1 MPSCP
6 TRAMLKSLRHKQ
18 SVRSLLVLG
27 LLTALAAVSVFV
39 ANVADRNGN
48 PDLGSISAKM
58 AVGLTVV
65 IVLYVVSKLAQS
77 ISIYSD
83 ISLNF
88 TNSGLVFGAL
98 ILLVAILALSSGN
111 NLLYLVLSVLAATL
125 FVSFIGSRLSLSR
138 VRIGVRYPDH
148 IFAGEPV
155 PFDVTVANQKRLLPA
170 FSIGVAAS
178 EQQGEAHSADAENA
192 LLAHLAYLPIV
203 PARTEAR
210 SRIERRFA
218 RRGVYPIRGF
228 VVGTRFPLGFVEQRR
243 FVESASEIV
252 VYPAPLALDELAPLI
267 RQTQGRIESRLK
279 GSGSDLY
286 AIRPYLASDH
296 HHHIDWKATAKTASL
311 MVREFTRDDDL
322 RVTIAFE
329 TCVPAELAGHESF
342 DARFER
348 AVAAA
353 AGLCRFFIEQ
363 GGEVRLLAGADDSGY
378 GAGRQHLFTMLRRL
392 AAVAPVAN
400 LPEERHQEPW
410 RDNQF
415 RIVIT
420 PSHRDSVSPGTHVI
434 SYEEFVVP
442 PSGGMTQKSS
452 SSA

>member
-1 MPSCP
+1 
-6 TRAMLKSLRHKQ
+6 MLNAIHHKQ
-18 SVRSLLVLG
+18 SVRFLLVLG
-27 LLTALAAVSVFV
+27 VLTGMAAVSVFV

-65 IVLYVVSKLAQS
+65 IVLYVISKLAQS
-77 ISIYSD
+77 ISVYSD

-155 PFDVTVANQKRLLPA
+155 PFDVTVANRKRLLPA

-178 EQQGEAHSADAENA
+178 EQQGEPRTADSENV
-192 LLAHLAYLPIV
+192 LLADLAYLPII

-228 VVGTRFPLGFVEQRR
+228 VIGTRFPLGFVEQRR
-243 FVESASEIV
+243 FVEAASEIV
-252 VYPAPLALDELAPLI
+252 VYPAPLAPDELAPLI

-296 HHHIDWKATAKTASL
+296 HHHIDWKATAKTASF

-322 RVTIAFE
+322 RVTILFE
-329 TCVPAELAGHESF
+329 TRVPAELAARESF
-342 DARFER
+342 DAQFER
-348 AVAAA
+348 AVAVA

-363 GGEVRLLAGADDSGY
+363 GGEVRLLAGADNSRY
-378 GAGRQHLFTMLRRL
+378 GTGQQHLFVMLRQL
-392 AAVAPVAN
+392 AAVTPVTD
-400 LPEERHQEPW
+400 PEEEQEREPW
-410 RDNQF
+410 RDDQF
-415 RIVIT
+415 RILIT
-420 PSHRDSVSPGTHVI
+420 PSHRDPVSPGTHVI

-442 PSGGMTQKSS
+442 PSE
-452 SSA
+452 